1 VTEYL
6 LNCSDSLHVVNCWY
20 MQVVGLYGLHNLGN
34 TCFVNSTVQML
45 RTAAPL
51 VSQLESH
58 LRTHGEHGQWCL
70 ILGHFSA
77 VFVYCYGHE
86 MSTIVFNLG
95 QIFALFGPSSVK
107 SGRIWTKLAVYKRRH
122 ERQPPKI
129 GGTIRSIA
137 YPGSAETVGV
147 FWSSMQNSTH
157 TGQKNPKK
165 LFLRG
170 LDRDFSV
177 LAPWEPYLVVAN
189 VLCNNIIR

>member
-1 VTEYL
+1 
-6 LNCSDSLHVVNCWY
+6 
-20 MQVVGLYGLHNLGN
+20 MQVVGLHGLRNLGN

-70 ILGHFSA
+70 ILGNVSA
-77 VFVYCYGHE
+77 VFVYCYGLE

-107 SGRIWTKLAVYKRRH
+107 SRRIWTKLAVYKRRH
-122 ERQPPKI
+122 ERQPPKNWWHDSRNSLPRQR
-129 GGTIRSIA
+129 GNGRSFLVKYA
-137 YPGSAETVGV
+137 KLHPYGSKKP
-147 FWSSMQNSTH
+147 Q
-157 TGQKNPKK
+157 K

-170 LDRDFSV
+170 LDCDFGV
-177 LAPWEPYLVVAN
+177 LAPWEPYLVVVN
-189 VLCNNIIR
+189 VLRNNIIR